1 MPLETYTGLNVTRL
15 LAKAQV
21 ELGTDAVVVQVNRSS
36 LPGGVLGFQ
45 LTAADATT
53 AMGLATTAIDAESVP
68 ETTAQLDEKL
78 RRGKQL
84 VIAVVGPTGAGK
96 TTTIAKLAN
105 HPEAFGGRKVGLLCL
120 DTFKVGGVE
129 QLRNFAKLQRHPV
142 EVAYDGND
150 LSRAMRRLKS
160 QEVILA
166 DTAGRSPSNQ
176 EDECNLKELLQ
187 QLAPDEVHLVVPA
200 GLNPEYAKHLITK
213 YRAHGIT
220 HLIGTKLDEFSRD
233 RSVLELAAQ
242 EKLAVRWLTHGQAVP
257 LDLRLVGDQVVAS
270 ESLPPSELQ
279 LEADPA

>member
-105 HPEAFGGRKVGLLCL
+105 LGGRKVGLLCL

-233 RSVLELAAQ
+233 RSVLKLAAQ

>member
-1 MPLETYTGLNVTRL
+1 MPLETYTGPNVTRL

-36 LPGGVLGFQ
+36 LPGGVLGFK
-45 LTAADATT
+45 LTAADAAT
-53 AMGLATTAIDAESVP
+53 AMGLATTGIDAESVP

-105 HPEAFGGRKVGLLCL
+105 HPEAFGGRKVGMLCL

-129 QLRNFAKLQRHPV
+129 QLRNFAKLQCHPV

-150 LSRAMRRLKS
+150 LSRAMRRLRS
-160 QEVILA
+160 REVILA
-166 DTAGRSPSNQ
+166 DTAGRSPSNR

-220 HLIGTKLDEFSRD
+220 HLIGTKLDEFGRD

-242 EKLAVRWLTHGQAVP
+242 EKLAVRWLTHGQGVP

-279 LEADPA
+279 LEADAA